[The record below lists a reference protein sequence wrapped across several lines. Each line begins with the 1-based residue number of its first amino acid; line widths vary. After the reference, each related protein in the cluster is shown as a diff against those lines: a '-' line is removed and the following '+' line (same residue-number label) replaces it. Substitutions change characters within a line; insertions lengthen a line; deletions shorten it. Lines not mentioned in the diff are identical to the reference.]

1 MASSSSLAK
10 RCHYEVL
17 DLPQDCAPEEI
28 RSAYRRLALQR
39 HPDKLIKSGLSQE
52 EATAQFQELQHAYE
66 VLSDPKERAWY
77 DSHRSQI
84 LFSDPNSL
92 SKSLVPDLFS
102 FFSNTVYSG
111 YSDTGKGFYKVYSD
125 VFDKI
130 LANEINFAR
139 KMGLGVDAIRQ
150 APVMGNLDSP
160 YAQVTAFYG
169 YWLGFCTV
177 MDFCWVDEYD
187 VMAGPNRKSRRL
199 MEEENNKVRRK
210 ARREYNDTVR
220 RLGDFVKKR
229 DKRVIDMKVKRNA
242 EMERKKEEERERK
255 KRLEQERK
263 ERAMA
268 YEEPDWAKVE
278 VEEVVEEWV
287 EEGDEEKKN
296 DKEFYCVLC
305 GKKFKSEK
313 QWKNHEQSKK
323 HKERVAEFRD
333 SIGDEEDLEEG
344 KEGLGSEEDGVVVN
358 GDGGYGV
365 GVNGDGGNGVGVNG
379 VGGYGVGDL
388 ETRIRD
394 GLNVEEGVIRN
405 GVELGDEDG
414 GAGGDDADD
423 DDEFS
428 EASHVKEGQDA
439 NGSVNFDDNGNQDD
453 DNDENGVLEAMVAGH
468 KNRKPRASTHKSKAS
483 IVPSQIETENEVGP
497 MEYNNRKSTRK
508 KRGAKKE
515 KGRKNWEESQET
527 AASCNDENI
536 NGNGNDNSHAEESC
550 SQHFVENEDN
560 SMGNE
565 QQVSRGNKISNQTAD
580 KKGAGKDTKIKA
592 KISSKG
598 RKAKVTS
605 KNIGNTCDACGEEF
619 ESRNKLHIHLGDS
632 GHATILRGR

>member
-17 DLPQDCAPEEI
+17 DLSQDCAPEEI

-39 HPDKLIKSGLSQE
+39 HPDKLVKSGLSQE

-139 KMGLGVDAIRQ
+139 KMGLGVDAVRQ

-160 YAQVTAFYG
+160 YVQVTAFYG

-229 DKRVIDMKVKRNA
+229 DKRVIDMKVKRSA

-344 KEGLGSEEDGVVVN
+344 KEGLGSEEDGV
-358 GDGGYGV
+358 
-365 GVNGDGGNGVGVNG
+365 GVNGDGGNGVGVN
-379 VGGYGVGDL
+379 GVGDL

-405 GVELGDEDG
+405 GVELDDEDG
-414 GAGGDDADD
+414 GGGDGDD
-423 DDEFS
+423 DDNDDEFS
-428 EASHVKEGQDA
+428 EASHVKEGEDA
-439 NGSVNFDDNGNQDD
+439 NGSVNLDDNGNQD

-483 IVPSQIETENEVGP
+483 IVPSQIETENDEVGP
-497 MEYNNRKSTRK
+497 MEYNNRKSTKK

-515 KGRKNWEESQET
+515 RGRKNWEESQEP

-565 QQVSRGNKISNQTAD
+565 QQVSRGNKISNQSAD

-598 RKAKVTS
+598 RKAKVRTS
-605 KNIGNTCDACGEEF
+605 EYTF
-619 ESRNKLHIHLGDS
+619 SVLHDS
-632 GHATILRGR
+632 